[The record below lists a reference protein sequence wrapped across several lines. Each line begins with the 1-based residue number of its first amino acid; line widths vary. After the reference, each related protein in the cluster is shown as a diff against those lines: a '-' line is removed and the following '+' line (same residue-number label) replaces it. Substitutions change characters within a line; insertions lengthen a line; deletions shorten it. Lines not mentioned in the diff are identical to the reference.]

1 MQSSDTSW
9 IAGKNCMITGA
20 NSGIGK
26 ATSSA
31 LAKLGAHAIMVCR
44 DSARGEEARS
54 EVIQT
59 AGVTKDGV
67 SLMIADLASFASVRK
82 LASDFLQ
89 TSQPLHVL
97 VNNAGVILGN
107 RSVTVDGFETT
118 FQVNYLS
125 HFLLT
130 NLLLDELRASAPS
143 RIVNVTSSAHAG
155 GHMDFSDLQ
164 EEKGYSGFKSYS
176 QSKLAQV
183 LFTRELAKRLEGTDV
198 TVNCVHPGAVATNW
212 GRHSAGLLSVGVRLG
227 SIFMLSP
234 EKGADTSVYLASSP
248 EVSGVTGMYF
258 YKRKVAQPSKESLD
272 DDAARRLWDMS
283 VQLTSIPQA
292 TAVR

>member
-1 MQSSDTSW
+1 
-9 IAGKNCMITGA
+9 
-20 NSGIGK
+20 
-26 ATSSA
+26 
-31 LAKLGAHAIMVCR
+31 
-44 DSARGEEARS
+44 
-54 EVIQT
+54 
-59 AGVTKDGV
+59 
-67 SLMIADLASFASVRK
+67 
-82 LASDFLQ
+82 
-89 TSQPLHVL
+89 
-97 VNNAGVILGN
+97 
-107 RSVTVDGFETT
+107 
-118 FQVNYLS
+118 
-125 HFLLT
+125 
-130 NLLLDELRASAPS
+130 
-143 RIVNVTSSAHAG
+143 
-155 GHMDFSDLQ
+155 MDFSDLQ

>member
-1 MQSSDTSW
+1 
-9 IAGKNCMITGA
+9 MITGA

-176 QSKLAQV
+176 QSKQAQV
-183 LFTRELAKRLEGTDV
+183 LFTLELAKRLEGTDV